1 MKLLPKLLKNYF
13 YKSICQQRLHCA
25 LSLVTYYTFMA
36 ESLLRTVITCELHG
50 KFKCEP
56 ENTQDNRAHASSILI
71 VYRTGILTLP
81 LDGMQVSSCGVTPN
95 IREY

>member
-1 MKLLPKLLKNYF
+1 
-13 YKSICQQRLHCA
+13 
-25 LSLVTYYTFMA
+25 MA